1 MRLKGISTE
10 DFVNYKDPSIFLSS
24 CICDFKCCRESGLD
38 TGVCQNAPL
47 AQMPNKEIDN
57 QSIYSYFVNDPIT
70 KAVVIGGMEPMLQ
83 IDEIFDLLATF
94 RNNGCDAIFVIYT
107 GYYPDEIKEELDKL
121 RQYPNVIVKFGR
133 YIPDRPT
140 RHDDV
145 IGITLASD
153 NQYAEQIS

>member
-1 MRLKGISTE
+1 MRVKAIKKE
-10 DFVNYKDPSIFLSS
+10 RFQDYKLPNLFLAACS
-24 CICDFKCCRESGLD
+24 CDFKCCRESGLD

-47 AQMPNKEIDN
+47 AQMPDKEIDN

-70 KAVVIGGMEPMLQ
+70 KAVVVGGMEPMLQ
-83 IDEIFDLLATF
+83 IDEIVDLLAVF
-94 RNNGCDAIFVIYT
+94 RDNGCNAPFVIYT

-121 RQYPNVIVKFGR
+121 RQYPDVIVKFGR

-145 IGITLASD
+145 IGVTLASD